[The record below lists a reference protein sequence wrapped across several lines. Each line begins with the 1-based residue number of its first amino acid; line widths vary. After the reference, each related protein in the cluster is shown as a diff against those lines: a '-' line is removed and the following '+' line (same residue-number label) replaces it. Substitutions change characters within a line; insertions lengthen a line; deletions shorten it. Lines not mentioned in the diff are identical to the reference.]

1 MAFWMRGG
9 AGFDQSVLDRIEAL
23 LDVFSGCLPL
33 GNAAGSLLQL
43 LFVLAT
49 SSGALRF
56 GRSLLAGDPLYFLA
70 FQLIFNLG
78 GICHL

>member
-1 MAFWMRGG
+1 MRGG
-9 AGFDQSVLDRIEAL
+9 AGFNQSVPDWIEAL

-33 GNAAGSLLQL
+33 GNAARCLLEL
-43 LFVLAT
+43 LLVFAA